1 MSLPINL
8 KIQMKRVAHHLVY
21 IWGHLRYIPRYPLS
35 TLETVRHAEWG
46 TSSFLCLAIDLS
58 PSFGELMS
66 DLMSRSFRLV
76 ILDEFNIHFDI
87 PLRSPDVK
95 IYVWAGGLFLPLPI
109 YFFPHSCKGHILDLT
124 FCPDSVQNVFCKT
137 LKKSFSFDTFSLWFF
152 QAHLLL
158 DTIRQATVPYYRLFW
173 EQRTS

>member
-1 MSLPINL
+1 
-8 KIQMKRVAHHLVY
+8 MKRVAHHLVY

-35 TLETVRHAEWG
+35 TLETIRHAEWG
-46 TSSFLCLAIDLS
+46 MSSFLCLAIDLS

-66 DLMSRSFRLV
+66 DLMSRFFRLV

-109 YFFPHSCKGHILDLT
+109 YFFPHSCKGHILDLM
-124 FCPDSVQNVFCKT
+124 FCPDSVRNVFCKT
-137 LKKSFSFDTFSLWFF
+137 LKKEFQFWYIFSLVLSGTPITGHH
-152 QAHLLL
+152 QTGYSALLPVIL
-158 DTIRQATVPYYRLFW
+158 
-173 EQRTS
+173 RTENFLG

>member
-1 MSLPINL
+1 MSLNL

-35 TLETVRHAEWG
+35 TLEIVRRAEG
-46 TSSFLCLAIDLS
+46 GMSSFLCLAIDLS

-66 DLMSRSFRLV
+66 DLTSRSFRLV

-95 IYVWAGGLFLPLPI
+95 IYVCAGGLFLPLPI
-109 YFFPHSCKGHILDLT
+109 YFFLIHVK
-124 FCPDSVQNVFCKT
+124 
-137 LKKSFSFDTFSLWFF
+137 DTF
-152 QAHLLL
+152 
-158 DTIRQATVPYYRLFW
+158 
-173 EQRTS
+173 